1 MMIITS
7 ICLLFV
13 AIGIFLPIV
22 NEAVGNDD
30 SPLYRTNLDDDISAT
45 DWTVVG
51 FWNVFL
57 SVLSM
62 FFWTFGAIPIWLD
75 AVFMV
80 LRIILVLTVARNVW
94 IGGGG

>member
-1 MMIITS
+1 MIITS

-22 NEAVGNDD
+22 NEAVGNADSTLNDANFDD
-30 SPLYRTNLDDDISAT
+30 EIDTDDLTVASA
-45 DWTVVG
+45 
-51 FWNVFL
+51 WNIFL

-62 FFWTFGAIPIWLD
+62 FFWTFGALPFWLD
-75 AVFMV
+75 AIFMI
-80 LRIILVLTVARNVW
+80 LRVTLVMTIARNIW